1 MQSFWD
7 ERYAQPEY
15 IYGTEPNV
23 YFRQQLDALP
33 PGKLLLPAEGEGR
46 NAVYAASQGWQVTAF
61 DLSTEGRRKALALA
75 AQQDVEID
83 YHIMGFEAMDWQA
96 EQFDAIAL
104 VFAHLPPPLRQA
116 AYPRLLDFLRP
127 GGTLILEGFAKAQLG
142 KPSGGP
148 KVLEM
153 LFSEAELR
161 ADLGALSSLV
171 FEEKEI
177 VLDEGRYHEGEAA
190 VIRLIGKK

>member
-1 MQSFWD
+1 MNAFWD
-7 ERYAQPEY
+7 ERYAQTEY
-15 IYGTEPNV
+15 VYGTQPNV
-23 YFRQQLDALP
+23 FFQEQLDLLS

-46 NAVYAASQGWQVTAF
+46 NATYAAKQGWQVAAF
-61 DLSTEGRRKALALA
+61 DLSTEGRNK
-75 AQQDVEID
+75 AQQLTAQQGVEID
-83 YHIMGFEAMDWQA
+83 YRIMGFEAMDWQA

-104 VFAHLPPPLRQA
+104 VFAHLPPPLRMA

-161 ADLGALSSLV
+161 ADLDALSSMV

-177 VLDEGRYHEGEAA
+177 VLDEGRYHEGAA
-190 VIRLIGKK
+190 SVIRLVGKK